1 MRNVISSLG
10 VEERRHYD
18 YDLLEQRFME
28 NQDRQIDDEETK
40 RELKDVLN
48 GRKVL
53 LVAPGKSIVDKEAK
67 VKAYIQFSL
76 ALCSYAMNVES
87 VRATEKELDHDL
99 SRMRNWLHVLGLTG
113 EEFATCRYHMTKY
126 LKDKKK
132 VADKMCKE
140 HRYLQNE
147 MFKVCLEYI
156 KKLAENCENGW
167 YDPRNQY
174 AAETSKKIIDYFKEI
189 DYPY

>member
-1 MRNVISSLG
+1 M
-10 VEERRHYD
+10 ERRKFVIDGREYET
-18 YDLLEQRFME
+18 YELSNEQMVHLVNSKELSDTDKVFIKDKIVERFMYDCCARCGE
-28 NQDRQIDDEETK
+28 TNDDVFA
-40 RELKDVLN
+40 RFFGNFVN
-48 GRKVL
+48 GK
-53 LVAPGKSIVDKEAK
+53 
-67 VKAYIQFSL
+67 
-76 ALCSYAMNVES
+76 C
-87 VRATEKELDHDL
+87 H
-99 SRMRNWLHVLGLTG
+99 
-113 EEFATCRYHMTKY
+113 
-126 LKDKKK
+126 DKKK

-156 KKLAENCENGW
+156 KQLAENCENGW